1 MHCLKYT
8 TTNKLL
14 ALKVENGNLFSVIC
28 IIKNDNINSFLYYYA
43 RNKSFVSIP
52 VNLVSRNGCCAI
64 LLLHLSRKSRVN
76 SQYLTFHLSK
86 DLISNDK

>member
-43 RNKSFVSIP
+43 RNKTFVRIP
-52 VNLVSRNGCCAI
+52 CFMQRILRNFIITPFAE
-64 LLLHLSRKSRVN
+64 N
-76 SQYLTFHLSK
+76 SCKLPIFM
-86 DLISNDK
+86 ISSV